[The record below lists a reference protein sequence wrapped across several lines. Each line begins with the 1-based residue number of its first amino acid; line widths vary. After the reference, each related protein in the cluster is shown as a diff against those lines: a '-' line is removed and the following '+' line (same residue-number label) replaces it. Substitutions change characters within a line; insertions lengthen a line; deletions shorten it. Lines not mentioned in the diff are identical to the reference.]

1 MTDKFF
7 GFFEIVYPFSEYNK
21 ITDESAFKDF
31 LPTTNSYVSKTSF
44 DYYDL
49 TKMFNDASNL
59 MKAEKERLEKL
70 YEGTEFTITFS
81 IGDFFGDTPNLGD
94 DDEDVDEYVGDSTED
109 ELPPDDEDEDEIVFT
124 PEDEEDSDS
133 LGSLILRNDLTG
145 DIVCHIELFHSDFGD
160 DDFAPSL
167 HFSSTIH

>member
-21 ITDESAFKDF
+21 ITDESAFRDF

-49 TKMFNDASNL
+49 TKMFTDASNL

-94 DDEDVDEYVGDSTED
+94 DEDVDEYVGDSTED
-109 ELPPDDEDEDEIVFT
+109 EDEIIFT
-124 PEDEEDSDS
+124 PEEEEDSDS

>member
-49 TKMFNDASNL
+49 TKMFTDASNL

-94 DDEDVDEYVGDSTED
+94 DEDVDEYVGDSTED
-109 ELPPDDEDEDEIVFT
+109 EDEIIFT
-124 PEDEEDSDS
+124 PEEEEDSDS